1 MNIVSI
7 MLMIGRR
14 LVVVAV
20 GLGILALALWTL
32 AGLVDLLPQAPLRVP
47 ALAIFLDPWA
57 SGDVFLLSWVAST
70 GAVMGLALTALGL
83 FVPGGGREH
92 RFVLSASSSGNITLS
107 NSSVHGLVQH
117 AGEQV
122 QGVRRLEASA
132 RLGRRGWKVRCDTS
146 LWLDAPAHE
155 VGGSLRETIARTLEA
170 HTGLPV
176 QRVEVALAYE
186 TPAAHQAPR

>member
-1 MNIVSI
+1 
-7 MLMIGRR
+7 MLGRR

-20 GLGILALALWTL
+20 GLGILVLALWTL

-47 ALAIFLDPWA
+47 ALAILLDPWA

-70 GAVMGLALTALGL
+70 GAVLGVALTALGV
-83 FVPGGGREH
+83 FVPGGGCER
-92 RFVLSASSSGNITLS
+92 RFVLSAASSGTITLS
-107 NSSVHGLVQH
+107 DGSVRGLVQH

-122 QGVRRLEASA
+122 HGVRQLEASA
-132 RLGRRGWKVRCDTS
+132 RLDRRGWKVRCDTS

-155 VGGSLRETIARTLEA
+155 VGGALREAIVRTLEA

-176 QRVEVALAYE
+176 HRVELALAYV
-186 TPAAHQAPR
+186 TPTAHQAPR